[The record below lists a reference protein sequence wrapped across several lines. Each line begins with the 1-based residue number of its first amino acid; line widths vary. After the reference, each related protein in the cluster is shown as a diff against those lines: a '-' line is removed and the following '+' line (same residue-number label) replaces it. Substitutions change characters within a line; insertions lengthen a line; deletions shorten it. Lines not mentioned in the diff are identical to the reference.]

1 MAENDKKEVVVIGAG
16 PGGYA
21 AAFRAADL
29 GLKVC
34 LIDPEVNPGG
44 VCLYRGCIPSKALL
58 HLAKVKREA
67 EAAAEWGLKFDNPQ
81 VDMKKMLSWKNKVVE
96 KLTGGLGQLSKSKK
110 IEYVR
115 GEARFVSKTELEI
128 RREEGKT
135 SQVSFEHAIIATGS
149 YISGLPNVELDHR
162 KIIDST
168 DALEMDEIPKK
179 LLVIGGGY
187 IGLELGSFFAAMGS
201 KVSVAE
207 MTSGFL
213 PGADRDLVKIL
224 EKAELFENTWFETKV
239 EKASVEKNKVKVT
252 LKNEEGTQEKS
263 FDKVLVAVGRKP
275 DSASFDPEKARIEI
289 NERGFIPVDEQRR
302 TNVKNIYAIGDL
314 AGGPMLAHKA
324 THEGRV
330 AAEVIAGKSGAAYDV
345 KAIPGIVF
353 TDPEIA
359 WTGLT
364 QAEAKEK
371 GMKVKVLKF
380 PWRASGRAV
389 SIAAENG
396 LTKLIVDPEDGRI
409 LGGGVAGKNAGSL
422 IPEITLAIEM
432 AATAEDLAL
441 TVHPH
446 PTLSETIMEAAESF
460 SATPT
465 HFSAK

>member
-1 MAENDKKEVVVIGAG
+1 MAKNEKKEVIVIGAG

-67 EAAAEWGLKFDNPQ
+67 EAAAERGLKFGKPE
-81 VDMKKMLSWKNKVVE
+81 VDLKKMIAWKTQVVE

-110 IEYVR
+110 IEYIK
-115 GEARFVSKTELEI
+115 GEARFLSKNELEVK
-128 RREEGKT
+128 EEGGKT
-135 SQVSFEHAIIATGS
+135 SKRSFEHAIIATGS
-149 YISGLPNVELDHR
+149 YIAGLPGIELDHK

-168 DALEMDEIPKK
+168 DALEIEELPKK

-207 MTSGFL
+207 MTPGFL

-224 EKAELFENTWFETKV
+224 ENAELFENTWFETKV
-239 EKASVEKNKVKVT
+239 EKASVEKSKVKVS
-252 LKNEEGTQEKS
+252 LKNEEGTQEKT

-275 DSASFDPEKARIEI
+275 YSASFDPEKAGIETDDK
-289 NERGFIPVDEQRR
+289 GFIRVDLQRR
-302 TNVKNIYAIGDL
+302 TNIKNIYAIGDL
-314 AGGPMLAHKA
+314 TGEPLLAHKA

-330 AAEVIAGKSGAAYDV
+330 AAEVIAGEPGAAYDV

-353 TDPEIA
+353 TDPELA

-364 QAEAKEK
+364 QTEAKEK
-371 GMKVKVLKF
+371 GMKVKLLKF

-396 LTKLIVDPEDGRI
+396 LTKLIVDPDSGRI

-441 TVHPH
+441 TIHPH
-446 PTLSETIMEAAESF
+446 PTLSETLMEAAESF

-465 HFSAK
+465 HFSSK

>member
-1 MAENDKKEVVVIGAG
+1 MAENEKREVVVIGAG

-67 EAAAEWGLKFDNPQ
+67 EAAAEWGLKFGKPE
-81 VDMKKMLSWKNKVVE
+81 VDLKKMMAWKSQVVE

-110 IEYVR
+110 IEYIR
-115 GEARFVSKTELEI
+115 GEARFLSKTELELKKDS
-128 RREEGKT
+128 GKT
-135 SQVSFEHAIIATGS
+135 SKLSFEYAIIATGS
-149 YISGLPNVELDHR
+149 YIAGLPGIELDHK

-168 DALEMDEIPKK
+168 DALEMEELPKK

-224 EKAELFENTWFETKV
+224 ENAKLFENTWFETKV
-239 EKASVEKNKVKVT
+239 EKASVEKDKVKVS
-252 LKNEEGTQEKS
+252 LKNEKGTQEKT

-275 DSASFDPEKARIEI
+275 DSASFDPDKAGIETDEK
-289 NERGFIPVDEQRR
+289 GFIPVDPKRK
-302 TNVKNIYAIGDL
+302 TNIENIYAIGDL
-314 AGGPMLAHKA
+314 TGEPLLAHKA

-330 AAEVIAGKSGAAYDV
+330 AAEAIAGETGAAYDV

-353 TDPEIA
+353 TDPELA

-364 QAEAKEK
+364 QTEAREK
-371 GMKVKVLKF
+371 GTKVKVLKF

-396 LTKLIVDPEDGRI
+396 LTKLIVDPESGRI

-422 IPEITLAIEM
+422 ISEITLAIEM

-441 TVHPH
+441 TIHPH
-446 PTLSETIMEAAESF
+446 PTLSETLMEAAESF
-460 SATPT
+460 SGTPT
-465 HFSAK
+465 HFSSK